1 MSSGEGKRI
10 GLRNWRRAFSML
22 AACQPSR
29 NSATESVRVAR
40 RPRCFMRT
48 ARSRSGTIAQTS
60 RCARPARI
68 WYPLRVSQSPL
79 ALESSARAPSAASDA
94 RLITVVCAGHFLS
107 HFYSLVLPPLF
118 PVLRG
123 ELGVSYAAL
132 GAVITA
138 SAGASAVSQ
147 LVSGFL
153 VDRFG
158 ARRVLAG
165 GLALLAGS
173 IALAGMAP
181 SYGALVA
188 IMAVAGLGNGV
199 FHPADYSIFNTLPR
213 GRPTRR
219 AICSC
224 AGPRLPGPR
233 GKRSASST
241 PVSTSARW

>member
-1 MSSGEGKRI
+1 MSEPHATTTAEVMVETD
-10 GLRNWRRAFSML
+10 LRGVDSHGISML
-22 AACQPSR
+22 PTYDKEFCNGR
-29 NSATESVRVAR
+29 LNM
-40 RPRCFMRT
+40 RPVFDQH
-48 ARSRSGTIAQTS
+48 GFGI
-60 RCARPARI
+60 
-68 WYPLRVSQSPL
+68 LERVSQSPL
-79 ALESSARAPSAASDA
+79 ARATSAASDA
-94 RLITVVCAGHFLS
+94 RLIAVVCVGHGLS

-118 PVLRG
+118 PVLRA
-123 ELGVSYAAL
+123 ELGVSYAGL

-138 SAGASAVSQ
+138 SAGASAISQ

-158 ARRVLAG
+158 PRRVLAG